1 VSSEEEKYR
10 RLAVEL
16 RILEG
21 TVETI
26 QSRIN
31 IVNSA
36 LTELGIANMTLEGIE
51 KEKQNSSLLVP
62 IGGGSYIKA
71 KLESADTVIV
81 GIGAGVATE
90 RTINEAR
97 ENVGKRIADV
107 EKTRAALQQ
116 QLTQVIQRIQ
126 EGRDE
131 LQEFTAKLSRREER
145 TEGVRKAKKRT

>member
-1 VSSEEEKYR
+1 VSNEEEKFR

-36 LTELGIANMTLEGIE
+36 LTELSIANMTLEGME

-90 RTINEAR
+90 RTINEAK
-97 ENVGKRIADV
+97 ENIGKRIVDV

-116 QLTQVIQRIQ
+116 QLAQVIQRIQ
-126 EGRDE
+126 EGREE

>member
-1 VSSEEEKYR
+1 MSNEEEKFR

-36 LTELGIANMTLEGIE
+36 LTELSIANMTLEGIE

-71 KLESADTVIV
+71 KLENADTVIV

-90 RTINEAR
+90 RTINEAK
-97 ENVGKRIADV
+97 ENIGKRIADV
-107 EKTRAALQQ
+107 EKTRAVLQQ
-116 QLTQVIQRIQ
+116 QLAQVIQRIQ
-126 EGRDE
+126 EGREE
-131 LQEFTAKLSRREER
+131 LQEFTAKLSKREER

>member
-1 VSSEEEKYR
+1 MSSEDEKFR

-36 LTELGIANMTLEGIE
+36 LTELSVANMTLEGME

-90 RTINEAR
+90 RTINEAK

-107 EKTRAALQQ
+107 EKTRDALQQ
-116 QLTQVIQRIQ
+116 QLVQVIQRIQ
-126 EGRDE
+126 EGREE
-131 LQEFTAKLSRREER
+131 LQEFTAKLSKREGK
-145 TEGVRKAKKRT
+145 TEGVRKAKKRP

>member
-1 VSSEEEKYR
+1 MSSEDEKFR

-16 RILEG
+16 RMLEG
-21 TVETI
+21 TAETI

-36 LTELGIANMTLEGIE
+36 LTELSISNMTLEGIE

-90 RTINEAR
+90 RTINEAK
-97 ENVGKRIADV
+97 ENIEQRIADV

-116 QLTQVIQRIQ
+116 QLTQVIQRLQ
-126 EGRDE
+126 EGREE
-131 LQEFTAKLSRREER
+131 LQEFTAKLSKRGEK

>member
-1 VSSEEEKYR
+1 VSNEEEKFR
-10 RLAVEL
+10 RLSVEL
-16 RILEG
+16 RMLEG

-26 QSRIN
+26 QSRMN

-36 LTELGIANMTLEGIE
+36 LTELSVANMTLEGIE

-62 IGGGSYIKA
+62 VGGGSYIKA
-71 KLESADTVIV
+71 KLESADTVII

-90 RTINEAR
+90 RTINEAK
-97 ENVGKRIADV
+97 ENIGKRIADV
-107 EKTRAALQQ
+107 ENTREALQQ

-126 EGRDE
+126 EGREE
-131 LQEFTAKLSRREER
+131 LQELTVKLSSREGK

>member
-1 VSSEEEKYR
+1 VSSEDEKFR

-36 LTELGIANMTLEGIE
+36 LTELSVANMTLEGME

-90 RTINEAR
+90 RTINEAK

-107 EKTRAALQQ
+107 EKTRDALQQ
-116 QLTQVIQRIQ
+116 QLVQVIQRIQ
-126 EGRDE
+126 EGREE
-131 LQEFTAKLSRREER
+131 LQEFTAKLSKREGK
-145 TEGVRKAKKRT
+145 TEGVRKAKKRP

>member
-1 VSSEEEKYR
+1 VSNEEEKFR

-36 LTELGIANMTLEGIE
+36 LTELSIANMTLEGME

-90 RTINEAR
+90 RTINEAKA
-97 ENVGKRIADV
+97 NIGKRIVDV

-126 EGRDE
+126 EGREE
-131 LQEFTAKLSRREER
+131 LQEFTAKLSKREGK

>member
-1 VSSEEEKYR
+1 MSSEDEKFR
-10 RLAVEL
+10 RLTVEL

-36 LTELGIANMTLEGIE
+36 LTELSVANMTLEGIE

-90 RTINEAR
+90 RTVNEAK
-97 ENVGKRIADV
+97 ENLGKRMADV
-107 EKTRAALQQ
+107 EKTREALQQ
-116 QLTQVIQRIQ
+116 QLAQVIQRIQ
-126 EGRDE
+126 EGREE
-131 LQEFTAKLSRREER
+131 LQELTAKLSKREGK

>member
-1 VSSEEEKYR
+1 MSSEDEKFR

-36 LTELGIANMTLEGIE
+36 LTELSVANMTLGGME

-90 RTINEAR
+90 RTINKAK
-97 ENVGKRIADV
+97 ENIGKRIADV
-107 EKTRAALQQ
+107 EKTRDALQQ
-116 QLTQVIQRIQ
+116 QLVQVIQRIQ
-126 EGRDE
+126 EGREE
-131 LQEFTAKLSRREER
+131 LQEFTAKLSKREGK

>member
-1 VSSEEEKYR
+1 MSSEDEKFR
-10 RLAVEL
+10 KLAVEL

-36 LTELGIANMTLEGIE
+36 LTELSIANMTLGGIE

-71 KLESADTVIV
+71 KLERADTVIV

-90 RTINEAR
+90 RTINEAK

-107 EKTRAALQQ
+107 EKTRDALQQ
-116 QLTQVIQRIQ
+116 QLVQVIQRIQ
-126 EGRDE
+126 EGREE
-131 LQEFTAKLSRREER
+131 LQEFTAKLSKREER

>member
-1 VSSEEEKYR
+1 MSSEEEKFR

-36 LTELGIANMTLEGIE
+36 LTELNIANMTLEGIE

-90 RTINEAR
+90 RTINEAKA
-97 ENVGKRIADV
+97 NIGKRIADV
-107 EKTRAALQQ
+107 EKTRVALQQ
-116 QLTQVIQRIQ
+116 QLAQVIQRIQ
-126 EGRDE
+126 EGREE
-131 LQEFTAKLSRREER
+131 LQEFTAKLSKREER

>member
-1 VSSEEEKYR
+1 VSSEEEKFR

-31 IVNSA
+31 IVNNA
-36 LTELGIANMTLEGIE
+36 LTELSIANMTLEGLE

-90 RTINEAR
+90 RTINEAK

-107 EKTRAALQQ
+107 EKTRGILQQ

-126 EGRDE
+126 EGREE
-131 LQEFTAKLSRREER
+131 LQEFTAKLSNRGEK
-145 TEGVRKAKKRT
+145 TKGVRKAKKRT

>member
-1 VSSEEEKYR
+1 MSSEEEKFR

-36 LTELGIANMTLEGIE
+36 LTELSIANMTLEGME

-90 RTINEAR
+90 RTINEAK
-97 ENVGKRIADV
+97 ENIGKRIADV
-107 EKTRAALQQ
+107 EKTREALQQ
-116 QLTQVIQRIQ
+116 QLVQVIQRIQ
-126 EGRDE
+126 EGREE
-131 LQEFTAKLSRREER
+131 LQEFTAKLSKREGK

>member
-36 LTELGIANMTLEGIE
+36 LTELSIANMTLGGIE

-97 ENVGKRIADV
+97 ENIGKRIADV

-116 QLTQVIQRIQ
+116 QLAQVIQRIQ
-126 EGRDE
+126 EGREE
-131 LQEFTAKLSRREER
+131 LQEFTAKLSRREEK

>member
-1 VSSEEEKYR
+1 VSNEEEKFR
-10 RLAVEL
+10 RLSVEL
-16 RILEG
+16 RMLEG

-26 QSRIN
+26 QSRMN

-36 LTELGIANMTLEGIE
+36 LTELSVANMTLEGIE

-62 IGGGSYIKA
+62 VGGGSYIKA
-71 KLESADTVIV
+71 KLENADTVII

-90 RTINEAR
+90 RTINEAK
-97 ENVGKRIADV
+97 ENIGKRIADV
-107 EKTRAALQQ
+107 ENTREALQQ

-126 EGRDE
+126 EGREE
-131 LQEFTAKLSRREER
+131 LQELTVKLSNREGK

>member
-1 VSSEEEKYR
+1 VPSEDEKFR

-36 LTELGIANMTLEGIE
+36 LTELSVANMTLGGME

-81 GIGAGVATE
+81 G
-90 RTINEAR
+90 
-97 ENVGKRIADV
+97 
-107 EKTRAALQQ
+107 KTY
-116 QLTQVIQRIQ
+116 
-126 EGRDE
+126 
-131 LQEFTAKLSRREER
+131 SRRGENKGRSSTTTSPSHTKNSGRKRGTSGIHSETKQER
-145 TEGVRKAKKRT
+145 GENRRCSKS

>member
-1 VSSEEEKYR
+1 VSSEEEKFR

-36 LTELGIANMTLEGIE
+36 LTELSIANMTLEGLE

-90 RTINEAR
+90 RTINEAK
-97 ENVGKRIADV
+97 ENIGKRIADV
-107 EKTRAALQQ
+107 EKTMEALQQ
-116 QLTQVIQRIQ
+116 QLAQVIQRIQ
-126 EGRDE
+126 EGREE
-131 LQEFTAKLSRREER
+131 LQEFTAKLSRREGR

>member
-1 VSSEEEKYR
+1 MSNEEEKFR

-36 LTELGIANMTLEGIE
+36 LTELSIANMTLEGME

-90 RTINEAR
+90 RTINKAK
-97 ENVGKRIADV
+97 ENIGKRIADV

-126 EGRDE
+126 EGREE
-131 LQEFTAKLSRREER
+131 LQEFTAKLSKRGEK

>member
-1 VSSEEEKYR
+1 MSSEEEKFR
-10 RLAVEL
+10 RLTVEL

-36 LTELGIANMTLEGIE
+36 LTELNIANMTLEGVE

-90 RTINEAR
+90 RTINEAK

-107 EKTRAALQQ
+107 EKTREALQQ

-126 EGRDE
+126 EGREE
-131 LQEFTAKLSRREER
+131 LQELTAKLSNREGK

>member
-1 VSSEEEKYR
+1 MSSEDEKFR

-31 IVNSA
+31 IVSSV
-36 LTELGIANMTLEGIE
+36 LTELSVANMTLGGME

-90 RTINEAR
+90 RTINEAK

-107 EKTRAALQQ
+107 EKTRDALQQ
-116 QLTQVIQRIQ
+116 QLVQVIQRIQ
-126 EGRDE
+126 EGREE
-131 LQEFTAKLSRREER
+131 LQEFTAKLSKREGR

>member
-1 VSSEEEKYR
+1 VSNEEEKFR

-36 LTELGIANMTLEGIE
+36 LTELSIANMTLEGMK

-90 RTINEAR
+90 RTINEAK
-97 ENVGKRIADV
+97 ENIGKRIADV

-126 EGRDE
+126 EGREE
-131 LQEFTAKLSRREER
+131 LQEFTAKLSKREEK
-145 TEGVRKAKKRT
+145 TKGVRKAKKRT

>member
-1 VSSEEEKYR
+1 MSSEEEKYR

-36 LTELGIANMTLEGIE
+36 LTELNIANMTLEGIE

-90 RTINEAR
+90 RTINEAKA
-97 ENVGKRIADV
+97 NIGKRIADV
-107 EKTRAALQQ
+107 EKTRVALQQ

-126 EGRDE
+126 EGREE
-131 LQEFTAKLSRREER
+131 LQEFTAKLSKREGK

>member
-1 VSSEEEKYR
+1 MASEEEKFR
-10 RLAVEL
+10 KLAVEL

-21 TVETI
+21 TAETL

-36 LTELGIANMTLEGIE
+36 LTELNIANMTLEGLE

-71 KLESADTVIV
+71 KLESADTIIV
-81 GIGAGVATE
+81 GIGAGVAAE
-90 RTINEAR
+90 RTISEAK
-97 ENVGKRIADV
+97 ENLGKRIADV

-116 QLTQVIQRIQ
+116 QLVQVIQRIQ
-126 EGRDE
+126 EGREE
-131 LQEFTAKLSRREER
+131 LQKLTAKLSRGEEK
-145 TEGVRKAKKRT
+145 TKGVRKAKKRT

>member
-1 VSSEEEKYR
+1 MSSEEEKYR